1 MEVILNEKKLK
12 LLGFIL
18 LSDLKTT
25 NDTPL
30 VEIFLVLIFPN
41 VAFLI
46 SYSIASFGSHTEK
59 KMGLFSYGL
68 GNPSLVNLSD

>member
-46 SYSIASFGSHTEK
+46 SYSI
-59 KMGLFSYGL
+59 
-68 GNPSLVNLSD
+68 NLSD